1 MTIMEA
7 SLIIVLGLLGFNAD
21 VIMTF
26 IRGSY
31 DNLQRLT
38 FTDICIKLVTS
49 LFWLKA
55 RVEMKAEYVYVTY
68 PFVREC
74 TDRVCYAFDYTMA
87 TLKEYKI
94 EPYGNNW
101 ISITTV
107 EENNQPLVLGEKY
120 SYSEKYHYIG
130 AEKHTDISV
139 NDLYNQCKDHACNS
153 AMARCTANVDETLVV
168 MKVFGNYL
176 YAPYFNTKYDL
187 RLEYDLPF
195 SAGQLHFLTIEYTH
209 PDMSSKILI
218 ELPKNMYCKTNRILT
233 PLFVKRY
240 LEHSSREHV
249 FGRRNREYV
258 FDNRYKINI
267 MDNCINMFTLRSNQH
282 IYMHNE
288 TYKVVT
294 VYPMAAEAETEEKAE
309 EETEEETEED
319 QSDDDMPEL
328 VPITYTANP
337 DVDKNSQDDDV
348 IDQSDET
355 DDDMPE
361 LVPIT
366 YTANPDLD
374 KNAQDDDGVIDQHDE
389 TYDDVPE
396 LMPIIYIVNP
406 DLDKNAQDDDE
417 TTRENYTFD
426 QETHMDIEM

>member
-1 MTIMEA
+1 MTFMEA

-21 VIMTF
+21 TIMTF
-26 IRGSY
+26 IRGSL
-31 DNLQRLT
+31 DKLQKLT
-38 FTDICIKLVTS
+38 FADICIKLITS

-55 RVEMKAEYVYVTY
+55 RVEMKAEYLYVTY
-68 PFVREC
+68 PFVREY
-74 TDRVCYAFDYTMA
+74 TDRVCYAVNYTMA
-87 TLKEYKI
+87 KLNEYKI

-107 EENNQPLVLGEKY
+107 EENNQQLVLGEKY

-130 AEKHTDISV
+130 TEKHTDISV
-139 NDLYNQCKDHACNS
+139 NDLYNQCKDHACNA

-209 PDMSSKILI
+209 PAMSSKILI

-240 LEHSSREHV
+240 LEHNPPQQV
-249 FGRRNREYV
+249 FGRRHREYV

-267 MDNCINMFTLRSNQH
+267 MDNCINMFTLRCNQH

-294 VYPMAAEAETEEKAE
+294 VYPMAAEEKAE

-319 QSDDDMPEL
+319 QSDDDMPDL
-328 VPITYTANP
+328 VPITYIVNP
-337 DVDKNSQDDDV
+337 DLDTNVQEDDM
-348 IDQSDET
+348 INKRDET
-355 DDDMPE
+355 YDDLPE

-366 YTANPDLD
+366 
-374 KNAQDDDGVIDQHDE
+374 
-389 TYDDVPE
+389 
-396 LMPIIYIVNP
+396 YIVNP
-406 DLDKNAQDDDE
+406 DLDKNTQDDDE

-426 QETHMDIEM
+426 QETDMDIEM